1 MATPARIR
9 ESWNIRQGLIDGILN
24 RGETLIESL
33 ELIPETRK
41 SITFERWK
49 EIVAKELEEATTL
62 YGTNGEP
69 LLSEQELVTLASIT
83 NPCRGW

>member
-9 ESWNIRQGLIDGILN
+9 ESWNIRKGLIDGILN

-41 SITFERWK
+41 SIAPIGSAR
-49 EIVAKELEEATTL
+49 VH
-62 YGTNGEP
+62 
-69 LLSEQELVTLASIT
+69 LLPIAL
-83 NPCRGW
+83 